1 MASAERG
8 ELYAADVM
16 TLFERQEMCIWA
28 WLCAREVLRSQLEVA
43 SAERGSFLRTIVLAM
58 DAGTTAVHGE
68 LLPVTLMACI
78 LWIDAGCGK
87 LLPAELRG
95 SCQSTSV
102 TDGRGELLSAGFV
115 AEG

>member
-28 WLCAREVLRSQLEVA
+28 RLCAREVLRSQLEVA

-78 LWIDAGCGK
+78 RWIDAGCGK
-87 LLPAELRG
+87 LLPAELCG
-95 SCQSTSV
+95 CCQSTSL

>member
-8 ELYAADVM
+8 ELYAADIM
-16 TLFERQEMCIWA
+16 TLFERHEMCIWA

-43 SAERGSFLRTIVLAM
+43 TAKRGSFLRTIILAV
-58 DAGTTAVHGE
+58 DAGTTDERGE
-68 LLPVTLMACI
+68 LLPAIFMACI
-78 LWIDAGCGK
+78 HWGHTGRGK
-87 LLPAELRG
+87 LLPAKLRG
-95 SCQSTSV
+95 CCQSTSL